1 VEILRFQSEMRT
13 LAIGDVHGCYVAL
26 TTLLEQV
33 APRPDDRIV
42 FLGDYIDRGPAS
54 RQVIESLLG
63 LSSKCAPVFLRGNH
77 EAMILD
83 AREDALKANVWQS
96 YGGFEALISYGAEY
110 NQEWATL
117 IPNSHWEF
125 FEGTARYFET
135 EDHIFVHACLDA
147 ESEMSEQPD
156 WLLYWESLDRLKPH
170 KSGKRI
176 IFGHSPQRSGQIL
189 DLGFG
194 LCIDTGAVNGG
205 WLTCLDV
212 ISGGWWQSNETS
224 QTRLGAIARPP

>member
-1 VEILRFQSEMRT
+1 MRT
-13 LAIGDVHGCYVAL
+13 LAIGDIHGCHVAL
-26 TTLLEQV
+26 TMLLEQV
-33 APRPDDRIV
+33 APRPSDRLV
-42 FLGDYIDRGPAS
+42 FLGDYIDRRPAS
-54 RQVIESLLG
+54 REVVESLLD
-63 LSSKCAPVFLRGNH
+63 LSRKCASVFLRGNH

-110 NQEWATL
+110 NQNWASV
-117 IPNSHWEF
+117 IPDSHWNF
-125 FEGTARYFET
+125 FERTARHFET
-135 EDHIFVHACLDA
+135 EDHIFIHACLDA
-147 ESEMSEQPD
+147 EADMEDQPD

-176 IFGHSPQRSGQIL
+176 VCGHSPQRSGQIL
-189 DLGFG
+189 DLGFA

-212 ISGGWWQSNETS
+212 SSGAWWQSNEKR
-224 QTRLGAIARPP
+224 QTRLGSIARHP

>member
-1 VEILRFQSEMRT
+1 MRT
-13 LAIGDVHGCYVAL
+13 LAIGDIHGCDVAL

-33 APRPDDRIV
+33 APRPEDRLV

-54 RQVIESLLG
+54 REVVESLLN
-63 LSSKCAPVFLRGNH
+63 LKKESRTVFLRGNH

-96 YGGFEALISYGAEY
+96 YGGFEALISYHAEY
-110 NQEWATL
+110 NQKWAKV

-125 FEGTARYFET
+125 FKRTERYFET
-135 EDHIFVHACLDA
+135 EGHIFVHACLDGEA
-147 ESEMSEQPD
+147 DMDDQPD
-156 WLLYWESLDRLKPH
+156 WLLYWEPVDRLKPH
-170 KSGKRI
+170 KSGKSI
-176 IFGHSPQRSGQIL
+176 VCGHSPQRSGQIL
-189 DLGFG
+189 DLGFA

-212 ISGGWWQSNETS
+212 SSGEWWQSNEKR
-224 QTRLGAIARPP
+224 QTRMGSIAKP

>member
-1 VEILRFQSEMRT
+1 MQNMRT
-13 LAIGDVHGCYVAL
+13 LAIGDIHGCHSAL

-33 APRPDDRIV
+33 APRPDDQIV

-54 RQVIESLLG
+54 REVIELLLG
-63 LSSKCAPVFLRGNH
+63 LSAKFVCLFLRGNH
-77 EAMILD
+77 EAMILE
-83 AREDALKANVWQS
+83 ARHDPLQANLWQS

-110 NQEWATL
+110 NQDWATV
-117 IPNSHWEF
+117 IPPSHWEF
-125 FEGTARYFET
+125 FEHTARYFET
-135 EDHIFVHACLDA
+135 EKHIFIHAGLDA
-147 ESEMSEQPD
+147 EADMSEQPE

-176 IFGHSPQRSGQIL
+176 ICGHTPQPFGKIL
-189 DLGFG
+189 DLGFA

-212 ISGGWWQSNETS
+212 DSGDWWQSNEKRT
-224 QTRLGAIARPP
+224 TRRGSMAGYS